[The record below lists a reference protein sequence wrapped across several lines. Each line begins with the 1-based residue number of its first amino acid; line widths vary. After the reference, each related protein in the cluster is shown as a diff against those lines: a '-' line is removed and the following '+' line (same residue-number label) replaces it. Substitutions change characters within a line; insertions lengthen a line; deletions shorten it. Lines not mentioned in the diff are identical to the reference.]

1 MQIYKESLDRQVEK
15 LIFIDP
21 KLLFYETHITAYTFS
36 LLLLFCS
43 ISLLASFP
51 NNSRLSLI
59 AAGISF
65 IGFLLNIIVFLDLT
79 AKK

>member
-1 MQIYKESLDRQVEK
+1 MK
-15 LIFIDP
+15 
-21 KLLFYETHITAYTFS
+21 THITAYTFS